1 MHSCFVLHTVMIG
14 SEGSRSATGYSV
26 ASTSARDTRHT
37 TCALLPVR
45 MAAHNALSCS
55 MPLLLTSIA

>member
-14 SEGSRSATGYSV
+14 SGSRSATGYSV

-45 MAAHNALSCS
+45 MAARNALSCS